1 MAIDNVID
9 PTNCNPYSTASG
21 DNKRACPKANM
32 VDIKAE
38 IRRSLLI
45 SFVFSNPDDNYKVL
59 LSEGAK
65 EIWEIDYVKDG
76 ELKRAAGKV
85 RNFEYWTNKHIGL
98 STYSANGV
106 IQRDEKIV
114 VKFDASI
121 DFKNQLLSIDVR
133 NIRGLKPAGVIEDSE
148 LNQDSSANFIKVSK
162 NAYNFLKVA
171 YPKEYATLT
180 KLDNNLNTDD
190 TEYTDYMFDGAL
202 ALNELAPLNLAK
214 VKSANYMF
222 RDNQNLTQVQLT
234 TSENLAS
241 AKGMFEGCSK
251 LEQVEIKTP
260 GLQNA
265 EAMFK
270 GCQALKALKLNV
282 GSLTTTKDMFKDAT
296 ALSTLRLSGKLNTG
310 LDLTNCPL
318 DEDSVT
324 SVLAAMSDNG
334 PDEDK
339 QVRFR
344 GATVAGN
351 LKAIA
356 DGAARAGWLISGLT
370 YTATA
375 EDKHDD
381 KLGKD
386 IVNAYE
392 NGKKEEPKHDE
403 AQPNKPEET
412 HTEQPANPTTGEEG
426 THTET
431 PANPQPSTGT
441 TEGENTSVTPA
452 NPTTGEGTHTET
464 PAPSTGTTEETHTEQ
479 PANPTNGEGTHTE
492 TPANPQPSTGETHTE
507 APSTGNTQP
516 ATPTPGNTE
525 TTHEGEELDP
535 NFMVDEYNGATGEN
549 KPKPAD
555 QTGNTPAAPTT
566 GTEGTP
572 AAPVAS
578 EETHTESPAPA
589 VGTTEETHTEQPS
602 TGETHTESPVATTGS
617 ETAPVV
623 NTETHTESPAAPV
636 ASEETHTES
645 PAVTTG
651 SETTTPVAQPA
662 TGETHTETS
671 AAPTTGTEGTPAVT
685 PSTEASSATTTPVA
699 QPAAPA
705 TSETATP
712 SPAAPP
718 KASEEEEEELDPNL
732 MLDAY
737 NEGAN

>member
-148 LNQDSSANFIKVSK
+148 LKQDSAANFIKVSK

-171 YPKEYATLT
+171 YPKEYSTMT
-180 KLDNNLNTDD
+180 KLDNTLNTDD

-202 ALNELAPLNLAK
+202 ALNELAPLNMKK

-222 RDNQNLTQVQLT
+222 RDNQNLRQVQLT
-234 TSENLAS
+234 TSDALAS
-241 AKGMFEGCSK
+241 TKGMFEGCSK
-251 LEQVEIKTP
+251 LEQVEISTH
-260 GLQNA
+260 GVQNA

-270 GCQALKALKLNV
+270 GCQALKALKLDV
-282 GSLTTTKDMFKDAT
+282 SSLTTTKEMFKDAT
-296 ALSTLRLSGKLNTG
+296 ALATLRVTGKLNTG

-318 DEDSVT
+318 DQDSIA
-324 SVLAAMSDNG
+324 SVLNSLNDNG

-339 QVRFR
+339 EVHFR
-344 GATVAGN
+344 NETVAGT
-351 LKAIA
+351 LKATF
-356 DGAARAGWLISGLT
+356 DGATTAGWVISGLT
-370 YTATA
+370 FTETHADK
-375 EDKHDD
+375 EDEN
-381 KLGKD
+381 LGKD
-386 IVNAYE
+386 LVDAYE
-392 NGKKEEPKHDE
+392 DGRDNGPTHEETHTE
-403 AQPNKPEET
+403 TPNNSET
-412 HTEQPANPTTGEEG
+412 HTEQPATPGTTETHETSTVTPVEPAHEE
-426 THTET
+426 THTEASAPT
-431 PANPQPSTGT
+431 TEEHHEATPSTGET
-441 TEGENTSVTPA
+441 TVI
-452 NPTTGEGTHTET
+452 
-464 PAPSTGTTEETHTEQ
+464 TGTTEETHTAE
-479 PANPTNGEGTHTE
+479 PAHEETHTE
-492 TPANPQPSTGETHTE
+492 TVPATPSTSESTVTPAPIHEEAHTEQPATTGETETHTAEPTHEETHTE
-507 APSTGNTQP
+507 APVTTGETVAVTPSTSETTVTPAP
-516 ATPTPGNTE
+516 ATHEEPTVATTTPAATPSTE
-525 TTHEGEELDP
+525 TTT
-535 NFMVDEYNGATGEN
+535 VT
-549 KPKPAD
+549 
-555 QTGNTPAAPTT
+555 TPET
-566 GTEGTP
+566 
-572 AAPVAS
+572 APVAS
-578 EETHTESPAPA
+578 
-589 VGTTEETHTEQPS
+589 TTEETHTAEP
-602 TGETHTESPVATTGS
+602 TH
-617 ETAPVV
+617 
-623 NTETHTESPAAPV
+623 
-636 ASEETHTES
+636 EETHTE
-645 PAVTTG
+645 A
-651 SETTTPVAQPA
+651 TP
-662 TGETHTETS
+662 
-671 AAPTTGTEGTPAVT
+671 
-685 PSTEASSATTTPVA
+685 A

-705 TSETATP
+705 TTGNTASSTATN
-712 SPAAPP
+712 
-718 KASEEEEEELDPNL
+718 SESEEELDPNM

>member
-148 LNQDSSANFIKVSK
+148 LSQDSAANFIKVSK

-171 YPKEYATLT
+171 YPKEYSTMT
-180 KLDNNLNTDD
+180 KLDNTLNTDD

-202 ALNELAPLNLAK
+202 ALNELAPLNMKK

-222 RDNQNLTQVQLT
+222 RDNQNLRQVQLT
-234 TSENLAS
+234 TSDALAS
-241 AKGMFEGCSK
+241 TKGMFEGCSK
-251 LEQVEIKTP
+251 LEQVEISTH
-260 GLQNA
+260 GVQNA

-270 GCQALKALKLNV
+270 GCQALKALKLDV
-282 GSLTTTKDMFKDAT
+282 SSLTTTKEMFKDTT
-296 ALSTLRLSGKLNTG
+296 ALGTLRFTGKLNTG

-318 DEDSVT
+318 DQDSIA
-324 SVLAAMSDNG
+324 SVLNSLNDNG

-339 QVRFR
+339 EVRFR
-344 GATVAGN
+344 NETVAGT
-351 LKAIA
+351 LKATF
-356 DGAARAGWLISGLT
+356 DGAITAGWVISGLT
-370 YTATA
+370 FTETHADK
-375 EDKHDD
+375 EDEN
-381 KLGKD
+381 LGKD
-386 IVNAYE
+386 LVDAYE
-392 NGKKEEPKHDE
+392 DGRDNGPTHEETHTE
-403 AQPNKPEET
+403 TPNNSET
-412 HTEQPANPTTGEEG
+412 HTEQPATPGTTETHETSTVTPVEPAHEETHTEVTPAPATTGETVAVTPSTSE
-426 THTET
+426 THTEQPAPATHEETTVATTT
-431 PANPQPSTGT
+431 PVATPSTET
-441 TEGENTSVTPA
+441 TTVTTP
-452 NPTTGEGTHTET
+452 ET
-464 PAPSTGTTEETHTEQ
+464 APVTGTTEETHTAE
-479 PANPTNGEGTHTE
+479 PAHE
-492 TPANPQPSTGETHTE
+492 ETHTE
-507 APSTGNTQP
+507 A
-516 ATPTPGNTE
+516 TP
-525 TTHEGEELDP
+525 
-535 NFMVDEYNGATGEN
+535 
-549 KPKPAD
+549 
-555 QTGNTPAAPTT
+555 
-566 GTEGTP
+566 
-572 AAPVAS
+572 
-578 EETHTESPAPA
+578 
-589 VGTTEETHTEQPS
+589 
-602 TGETHTESPVATTGS
+602 
-617 ETAPVV
+617 
-623 NTETHTESPAAPV
+623 
-636 ASEETHTES
+636 
-645 PAVTTG
+645 
-651 SETTTPVAQPA
+651 
-662 TGETHTETS
+662 
-671 AAPTTGTEGTPAVT
+671 
-685 PSTEASSATTTPVA
+685 A

-705 TSETATP
+705 TTENTASSTATNSET
-712 SPAAPP
+712 
-718 KASEEEEEELDPNL
+718 EEELDPNM

>member
-148 LNQDSSANFIKVSK
+148 LSQDSAANFIKVSK

-171 YPKEYATLT
+171 YPKEYSTMT
-180 KLDNNLNTDD
+180 KLDNTLNTDD

-202 ALNELAPLNLAK
+202 ALNELAPLNMKK

-222 RDNQNLTQVQLT
+222 RDNQNLRQVQLT
-234 TSENLAS
+234 TSDALAS
-241 AKGMFEGCSK
+241 TKGMFEGCSK
-251 LEQVEIKTP
+251 LEQVEISTH
-260 GLQNA
+260 GVQNA

-270 GCQALKALKLNV
+270 GCQALKALKLDV
-282 GSLTTTKDMFKDAT
+282 SSLTTTKEMFKDTT
-296 ALSTLRLSGKLNTG
+296 ALATLRVTGKLNTG

-318 DEDSVT
+318 DQDSIA
-324 SVLAAMSDNG
+324 SVLNSLNDNG

-339 QVRFR
+339 EVRFR
-344 GATVAGN
+344 NETVAGT
-351 LKAIA
+351 LKATF
-356 DGAARAGWLISGLT
+356 DGATTAGWVISGLT
-370 YTATA
+370 FTETHADK
-375 EDKHDD
+375 EDEN
-381 KLGKD
+381 LGKD
-386 IVNAYE
+386 LVDAYE
-392 NGKKEEPKHDE
+392 DGRDNGPTHEETHTETPNNSETHTEQPATPGTTETHETSTVTLVEPTHEETHTEVTPAPSTEEHHE
-403 AQPNKPEET
+403 ATPSTGETTVTPAPATHEET
-412 HTEQPANPTTGEEG
+412 HTEQPAAPAPEEHHEATPSTGETTVTTSTTEETHNVEPAHEETHTEVTPAPATTGETVAVTPSTSE
-426 THTET
+426 THTEQPAPATHEETTAATTT
-431 PANPQPSTGT
+431 PVATPSTSET
-441 TEGENTSVTPA
+441 TTVTTP
-452 NPTTGEGTHTET
+452 ET
-464 PAPSTGTTEETHTEQ
+464 APVTGTTEETHTAE
-479 PANPTNGEGTHTE
+479 PAHE
-492 TPANPQPSTGETHTE
+492 ETHTE
-507 APSTGNTQP
+507 A
-516 ATPTPGNTE
+516 TP
-525 TTHEGEELDP
+525 
-535 NFMVDEYNGATGEN
+535 
-549 KPKPAD
+549 
-555 QTGNTPAAPTT
+555 
-566 GTEGTP
+566 
-572 AAPVAS
+572 
-578 EETHTESPAPA
+578 
-589 VGTTEETHTEQPS
+589 
-602 TGETHTESPVATTGS
+602 
-617 ETAPVV
+617 
-623 NTETHTESPAAPV
+623 
-636 ASEETHTES
+636 
-645 PAVTTG
+645 
-651 SETTTPVAQPA
+651 
-662 TGETHTETS
+662 
-671 AAPTTGTEGTPAVT
+671 
-685 PSTEASSATTTPVA
+685 A

-705 TSETATP
+705 TTGNTASSTATN
-712 SPAAPP
+712 
-718 KASEEEEEELDPNL
+718 SESEEELDPNM

>member
-270 GCQALKALKLNV
+270 GCQSLKALKLNV

-296 ALSTLRLSGKLNTG
+296 ALSTLRLTGKLNTG

-318 DEDSVT
+318 DEDSIT

-344 GATVAGN
+344 GSTVAGN

-356 DGAARAGWLISGLT
+356 DGAARAGWVISGLT

-386 IVNAYE
+386 IVNA
-392 NGKKEEPKHDE
+392 
-403 AQPNKPEET
+403 
-412 HTEQPANPTTGEEG
+412 
-426 THTET
+426 
-431 PANPQPSTGT
+431 
-441 TEGENTSVTPA
+441 
-452 NPTTGEGTHTET
+452 
-464 PAPSTGTTEETHTEQ
+464 
-479 PANPTNGEGTHTE
+479 
-492 TPANPQPSTGETHTE
+492 
-507 APSTGNTQP
+507 
-516 ATPTPGNTE
+516 
-525 TTHEGEELDP
+525 
-535 NFMVDEYNGATGEN
+535 
-549 KPKPAD
+549 
-555 QTGNTPAAPTT
+555 
-566 GTEGTP
+566 
-572 AAPVAS
+572 
-578 EETHTESPAPA
+578 
-589 VGTTEETHTEQPS
+589 
-602 TGETHTESPVATTGS
+602 
-617 ETAPVV
+617 
-623 NTETHTESPAAPV
+623 
-636 ASEETHTES
+636 
-645 PAVTTG
+645 
-651 SETTTPVAQPA
+651 
-662 TGETHTETS
+662 
-671 AAPTTGTEGTPAVT
+671 
-685 PSTEASSATTTPVA
+685 
-699 QPAAPA
+699 
-705 TSETATP
+705 
-712 SPAAPP
+712 
-718 KASEEEEEELDPNL
+718 
-732 MLDAY
+732 
-737 NEGAN
+737 

>member
-148 LNQDSSANFIKVSK
+148 LSQDSAANFIKVSK

-171 YPKEYATLT
+171 YPKEYSTMT
-180 KLDNNLNTDD
+180 KLDNTLNTDD

-202 ALNELAPLNLAK
+202 ALNELAPLNMKK

-222 RDNQNLTQVQLT
+222 RDNQNLRQVQLT
-234 TSENLAS
+234 TSDALAS
-241 AKGMFEGCSK
+241 TKGMFEGCSK
-251 LEQVEIKTP
+251 LEQVEISTH
-260 GLQNA
+260 GVQNA

-270 GCQALKALKLNV
+270 GCQALKALKLDV
-282 GSLTTTKDMFKDAT
+282 SSLTTTKEMFKDTT
-296 ALSTLRLSGKLNTG
+296 ALGTLRFTGKLNTG

-318 DEDSVT
+318 DQDSIA
-324 SVLAAMSDNG
+324 SVLNSLNDNG

-339 QVRFR
+339 EVRFR
-344 GATVAGN
+344 NETVAGT
-351 LKAIA
+351 LKATF
-356 DGAARAGWLISGLT
+356 DGATTAGWVISGLT
-370 YTATA
+370 FTETHADK
-375 EDKHDD
+375 EDEN
-381 KLGKD
+381 LGKD
-386 IVNAYE
+386 LVDAYE
-392 NGKKEEPKHDE
+392 DGRDNGPTHEETHTE
-403 AQPNKPEET
+403 TPNNSET
-412 HTEQPANPTTGEEG
+412 HTEQPA
-426 THTET
+426 T
-431 PANPQPSTGT
+431 PGT
-441 TEGENTSVTPA
+441 TETHETSTVTPVEHTHEETHTA
-452 NPTTGEGTHTET
+452 EPTHEETHTET
-464 PAPSTGTTEETHTEQ
+464 PAPSTEEHHEATPSTGETTVTTGTTEETHNVEPAHEEAHTETAPATPTSESTVTPAPTHEEAHTEQPVTTGETETHTAEPAHEEAHTEAPATTGETVAVTPSTSETTVTPAPATHEETTVATTTPAATPSTETTTVTTPETAPVAGTTEETHTAE
-479 PANPTNGEGTHTE
+479 PAHE
-492 TPANPQPSTGETHTE
+492 ETHTE
-507 APSTGNTQP
+507 A
-516 ATPTPGNTE
+516 TP
-525 TTHEGEELDP
+525 
-535 NFMVDEYNGATGEN
+535 
-549 KPKPAD
+549 
-555 QTGNTPAAPTT
+555 
-566 GTEGTP
+566 
-572 AAPVAS
+572 
-578 EETHTESPAPA
+578 
-589 VGTTEETHTEQPS
+589 
-602 TGETHTESPVATTGS
+602 
-617 ETAPVV
+617 
-623 NTETHTESPAAPV
+623 
-636 ASEETHTES
+636 
-645 PAVTTG
+645 
-651 SETTTPVAQPA
+651 
-662 TGETHTETS
+662 
-671 AAPTTGTEGTPAVT
+671 
-685 PSTEASSATTTPVA
+685 A

-705 TSETATP
+705 TTGNTASSTATN
-712 SPAAPP
+712 
-718 KASEEEEEELDPNL
+718 SESEEELDPNM